1 MIIEN
6 FEGKY
11 ERNKIERKSKGRKNK
26 KVDLKLI
33 NYFYI
38 FFQTHLTY
46 FIFLY
51 KNKIIGK
58 CIIKSNI
65 IILFP
70 LIKKNPKANLKK
82 RKKWDKTIGITK
94 YFPVLYKN
102 GNKILKNEKKKREKK

>member
-70 LIKKNPKANLKK
+70 LIKKTLKPI
-82 RKKWDKTIGITK
+82 W
-94 YFPVLYKN
+94 KN
-102 GNKILKNEKKKREKK
+102 GKSETKQLG